1 MSLRLRLTLWY
12 AALLTVSLLAFGS
25 LLYIVLRASLEHQL
39 DEALLLR
46 ATQITRNLS
55 PGANGMLDP
64 ADLTSSLLAPLPLE
78 AAAVRELYV
87 QLLDQRGEIVG
98 QSGSTLPIDP
108 ETILRAL
115 ERDEVLQSLPLTA
128 GRTVRLL
135 SRPIEADGAVVGVI
149 QVGETLD
156 GVEATLLQVRNILAL
171 GAVVVL
177 ALAVSGGLLLA
188 GRALAP
194 VRRVSATAR
203 RITVTADFGQRLP
216 WRRRRDEVGELV
228 ETFNALITRVEAT
241 LAEQQ
246 RFLADTSHELRS
258 PLTVIRANLGFLRRE
273 LDPDTRAEC
282 VREAEAE
289 AQRMGR
295 LIGDLLLLGQAE
307 SSELLRRAP
316 LAIADLV
323 LEVAEQ
329 ARIQATDRTIE
340 VAPLQPV
347 VLNGDRDRLKQV
359 VWNLVENALRYT
371 PPGGAIR
378 LSVVQEADQVVIAVS
393 DEGPGIEPEHLPHLF
408 ERFYRV
414 DRARSRATGGAGLGL
429 AIVQHLV
436 KAHGGSVAV
445 QSQPGQGTTFTLR
458 LPGITDAS
466 TGAEQVSQP
475 DRSWGRSA
483 LTGVS

>member
-1 MSLRLRLTLWY
+1 M
-12 AALLTVSLLAFGS
+12 
-25 LLYIVLRASLEHQL
+25 
-39 DEALLLR
+39 
-46 ATQITRNLS
+46 
-55 PGANGMLDP
+55 
-64 ADLTSSLLAPLPLE
+64 
-78 AAAVRELYV
+78 
-87 QLLDQRGEIVG
+87 
-98 QSGSTLPIDP
+98 
-108 ETILRAL
+108 
-115 ERDEVLQSLPLTA
+115 
-128 GRTVRLL
+128 
-135 SRPIEADGAVVGVI
+135 I

-156 GVEATLLQVRNILAL
+156 GVEATLLQVRNILASGRHCRPSVGSEWRPVAGWSGV
-171 GAVVVL
+171 GAR
-177 ALAVSGGLLLA
+177 S
-188 GRALAP
+188 RCQC
-194 VRRVSATAR
+194 TAR

-216 WRRRRDEVGELV
+216 GRRRRDEVGELV

-273 LDPDTRAEC
+273 LGPRTRAEC

-307 SSELLRRAP
+307 SSELLRRTP
-316 LAIADLV
+316 LAIADLI

-329 ARIQATDRTIE
+329 ARVQATDRTIE
-340 VAPLQPV
+340 VEPLRPV
-347 VLNGDRDRLKQV
+347 MLNGDRDRLKQV

-378 LSVVQEADQVVIAVS
+378 LSAVQEADQIVIAVS
-393 DEGPGIEPEHLPHLF
+393 DEGPGIAPEHIPHLF
-408 ERFYRV
+408 DRFYRV

-445 QSQPGQGTTFTLR
+445 QSLLGKGTTFTLR
-458 LPGITDAS
+458 LPGVDQRASRCGAARPTGSKPGPTSPDGSVEMIQRLIGVLLLSLLLGVAAPLGVVDAATPQTFGEGFLS
-466 TGAEQVSQP
+466 SSSGSGGLSFKLAVDGQERAYFELWELLQQPASQP
-475 DRSWGRSA
+475 GASERQRVNLPGGHVRRPDSSADRIRG
-483 LTGVS
+483 